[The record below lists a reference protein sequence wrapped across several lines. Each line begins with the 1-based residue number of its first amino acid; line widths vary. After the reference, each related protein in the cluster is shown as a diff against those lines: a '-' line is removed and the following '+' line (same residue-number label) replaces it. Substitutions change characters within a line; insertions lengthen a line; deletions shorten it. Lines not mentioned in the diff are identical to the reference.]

1 MVLIASKQLFV
12 CFRQIFQGNKLSA
25 PEVIR
30 VVTRRN
36 IIQAADLLQLC
47 GAGNG
52 LMGKDAIKGI
62 STGQGIEEELLR
74 VTVLMGNLIK
84 GIVSVGGKDQAA
96 GLLAGHPQA
105 HLQALCGG
113 VVKAGML
120 TADLAKRGLP
130 CFYDKLAKPVLVQV
144 GTTVA
149 RS

>member
-1 MVLIASKQLFV
+1 
-12 CFRQIFQGNKLSA
+12 
-25 PEVIR
+25 
-30 VVTRRN
+30 
-36 IIQAADLLQLC
+36 
-47 GAGNG
+47 
-52 LMGKDAIKGI
+52 MGKDAIKGI

-84 GIVSVGGKDQAA
+84 GIVSVRGKDQAA

-105 HLQALCGG
+105 NLHALCGG

-144 GTTVA
+144 GTA
-149 RS
+149 ISRS